1 MIVFSPL
8 ITLAPAP
15 DGHDRIPHSPNHN
28 IKARISPSQ
37 TSLGWTDPTELY
49 CDIIP
54 CNLVVIDVA
63 GDVEIINIA
72 GEIKH
77 NIFIFILN
85 KITNIVN
92 SKEFEDLLC
101 GFIDIL
107 LA

>member
-8 ITLAPAP
+8 ITLVP

-49 CDIIP
+49 CDIMP
-54 CNLVVIDVA
+54 CNLVVA

-85 KITNIVN
+85 KITNIIN